1 MSLAG
6 SRSAIRLSCVGRAG
20 GMRLVA
26 VFLALLVS
34 LWAWPAI
41 ADVELRNFKFGILK
55 EIAPGEYRMHQETTR
70 LPRKYKDT
78 GFRFGVEFENP
89 NREAIEWFEVV
100 HLPAPL
106 RDATGNTR
114 KVAPRAIQTDL
125 YKSSDFRVVDD
136 FWFDPGDPL
145 GKHRLFVYVN
155 GKRRFSVN
163 FEVVEDAGR

>member
-1 MSLAG
+1 MSLTG
-6 SRSAIRLSCVGRAG
+6 NPFPMGESCVGRTG
-20 GMRLVA
+20 GVRWV
-26 VFLALLVS
+26 LALVVS
-34 LWAWPAI
+34 LWACSAL

-55 EIAPGEYRMHQETTR
+55 EVSPGDYRMDQETTR
-70 LPRKYKDT
+70 FPQKYKET

-106 RDATGNTR
+106 QEATGNTK
-114 KVAPRAIQTDL
+114 KVAPRAIQTNL

-145 GKHRLFVYVN
+145 GMHRLFVYVN
-155 GKRRFSVN
+155 GKRRLSVN
-163 FEVVEDAGR
+163 FEVFEDVGR